1 MAKTTRRSETA
12 RRSRTNARV
21 NREMYIEGN
30 TVRRLAEVPERTRQP
45 QRRQNP
51 GRPQTDRN
59 RRVQAQPAPVQKQ
72 KHELSKSAQRNRQK
86 ATAMNWGFVAFLVVV
101 CTAILFCSVQYLQY
115 KSEITA
121 KMNTVASLEEE
132 LASLK
137 EDNDAY
143 YSQVTSNV
151 DLNQIKQ
158 IALGRLG
165 MKYPSDDQTVTYST
179 SGNSYVRQYQDIP
192 DSK

>member
-1 MAKTTRRSETA
+1 MKQQE
-12 RRSRTNARV
+12 
-21 NREMYIEGN
+21 E
-30 TVRRLAEVPERTRQP
+30 AEPVPEQTEECMLTEIRSDVLQKF
-45 QRRQNP
+45 RRER
-51 GRPQTDRN
+51 GSREDRIREGSRPIETEEC
-59 RRVQAQPAPVQKQ
+59 RRVLRRYQGRNSQ
-72 KHELSKSAQRNRQK
+72 LSKEAQKNRQK
-86 ATAMNWGFVAFLVVV
+86 ATAMNWGFVAFLAVV
-101 CTAILFCSVQYLQY
+101 CVAILFCSVKYLRY

-121 KMNTVASLEEE
+121 KMSTVASLEEE
-132 LASLK
+132 LADLK

-151 DLNQIKQ
+151 DLNKIKQ
-158 IALGRLG
+158 TALGRLG

>member
-1 MAKTTRRSETA
+1 MEGRQMAKTGRGTTA
-12 RRSRTNARV
+12 RRNRNTVRNS
-21 NREMYIEGN
+21 REMYVQGN
-30 TVRRLAEVPERTRQP
+30 AVKRLQEVPQRTDLPEIQERRRLAQKR
-45 QRRQNP
+45 
-51 GRPQTDRN
+51 
-59 RRVQAQPAPVQKQ
+59 KQ
-72 KHELSKSAQRNRQK
+72 KSAVPVTPAKQVVSRQAQRNREK
-86 ATAMNWGFVAFLVVV
+86 AMAMNKGFVLFL
-101 CTAILFCSVQYLQY
+101 TAVSIAVLFTCINYLQV

-121 KMNTVASLEEE
+121 SMKNVANLESE
-132 LASLK
+132 LAQLK

-158 IALGRLG
+158 TALGRLG

>member
-1 MAKTTRRSETA
+1 MKQQE
-12 RRSRTNARV
+12 
-21 NREMYIEGN
+21 E
-30 TVRRLAEVPERTRQP
+30 AEPVPEQTEECMLTEIRSDVLQKF
-45 QRRQNP
+45 RRER
-51 GRPQTDRN
+51 GSREDRIREGSRPIET
-59 RRVQAQPAPVQKQ
+59 
-72 KHELSKSAQRNRQK
+72 E
-86 ATAMNWGFVAFLVVV
+86 
-101 CTAILFCSVQYLQY
+101 YLRY

-121 KMNTVASLEEE
+121 KMSTVASLEEE
-132 LASLK
+132 LADLK

-151 DLNQIKQ
+151 DLNKIKQ